1 MLVPANTPPSRD
13 VAADVKRSLPEPCGS
28 VEVLQLAS
36 GFLVALPAAD
46 RQAELVP
53 AGAAGIDAV
62 PAGPSTVLSW
72 NGWLNSTVPPAAL
85 AGGTQMSRPRPRI
98 APAPRPGRRPRF
110 AGTTSAEPLPPPRC
124 LGLPAWLTQ
133 TPCRRPADAIVRP

>member
-85 AGGTQMSRPRPRI
+85 AGDPDVATTTAHI
-98 APAPRPGRRPRF
+98 
-110 AGTTSAEPLPPPRC
+110 TSAAARAQATIRPDDHCRAISPTPFLS
-124 LGLPAWLTQ
+124 LPALPYP
-133 TPCRRPADAIVRP
+133 TP